1 MPRQNQRSHHRSKR
15 FFRSLQSNVVGKVFR
30 MMPARSDIV
39 TAWDVILCAPESVPS
54 EVIGVEGLI
63 GRDTGA
69 SAHVR
74 NTELGAIK
82 IDEKEKNS
90 VMASMTVMKTLQIG
104 DFLLEFFDKKKV
116 TRPWVDAINSPG
128 GVQDECFTGWKMIG
142 HKDVM
147 WLTAR
152 DETKTLMFA
161 IVI

>member
-39 TAWDVILCAPESVPS
+39 TAWNVILCAPESVPS

-116 TRPWVDAINSPG
+116 TRP
-128 GVQDECFTGWKMIG
+128 
-142 HKDVM
+142 
-147 WLTAR
+147 
-152 DETKTLMFA
+152 
-161 IVI
+161 